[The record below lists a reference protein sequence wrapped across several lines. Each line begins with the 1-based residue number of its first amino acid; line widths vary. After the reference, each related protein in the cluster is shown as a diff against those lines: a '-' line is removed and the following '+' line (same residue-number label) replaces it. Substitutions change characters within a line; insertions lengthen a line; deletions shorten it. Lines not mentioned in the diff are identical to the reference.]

1 VIVIPTHRR
10 PDLLERTLA
19 SLAGC
24 NLPPSF
30 SQTIVIE
37 NGPPAGADRV
47 VAAAAPCLRI
57 RYLYQA
63 SGNKSLAL
71 NTVLKEIDNALVVFF
86 DDDVRIEPDTLMAY
100 DRHARDVSA
109 GVFYGGAM
117 GVDYQKGP
125 PPKWL
130 SPFLPA
136 SLLGWSLEPDTDV
149 VNRAV
154 FLGCNWA
161 AYSED
166 LRRCGGFNTAVGPG
180 SPTRSTGQ
188 ERDMQERLLQ
198 AGLRGRYV
206 ADAKVWHYVTAAECT
221 PAYALQRAFR
231 HAVEGGLR
239 FEDHSP
245 HLLGIP
251 RWLVRRLMLSYLRAL
266 CVSLF
271 RPEPLRFKA
280 WYDHVVLRGLARGY
294 RIARGQMQGIQSS

>member
-1 VIVIPTHRR
+1 
-10 PDLLERTLA
+10 
-19 SLAGC
+19 
-24 NLPPSF
+24 
-30 SQTIVIE
+30 
-37 NGPPAGADRV
+37 V
-47 VAAAAPCLRI
+47 VATAASSLRI
-57 RYLYQA
+57 SYLYQET
-63 SGNKSLAL
+63 SNKSLAL
-71 NTVLKEIDNALVVFF
+71 NRALEEIGDALVVFF
-86 DDDVRIEPDTLMAY
+86 DDDVRIGTETLVAY
-100 DRHARDVSA
+100 ERQA
-109 GVFYGGAM
+109 GEAKRGLFLGGPT
-117 GVDYQKGP
+117 GVDYQDGP
-125 PPKWL
+125 PPQWL
-130 SPFLPA
+130 SAFLPA
-136 SLLGWSLEPDTDV
+136 SLLGWSLDSGTTWVEEPL
-149 VNRAV
+149 
-154 FLGCNWA
+154 FLGFNWA

-251 RWLVRRLMLSYLRAL
+251 RWLVRRLMWSYLRAL
-266 CVSLF
+266 CASLF

-280 WYDHVVLRGLARGY
+280 WYDHVVLRGLVHGY
-294 RIARGQMQGIQSS
+294 RARNEQLDGNATC